1 MAVKLHFE
9 TLAPG
14 MNAKLDAKFRARRT
28 PSQVLLSPLTSRR
41 PARHGSINC
50 MLADNLKMPYNRT
63 QA

>member
-28 PSQVLLSPLTSRR
+28 PSQALISPLNPRR
-41 PARHGSINC
+41 PTRTGSINC
-50 MLADNLKMPYNRT
+50 LLADNVKMPYNRL
-63 QA
+63 QP